1 VVPKRHRPKP
11 GRTFCASTYD
21 EYFSQNICA
30 IGSKMLEE
38 GLARGVSTIP
48 YAYNNRFTIL
58 SHQMAPRLHMQT
70 DNKVAFAATFRRLPA
85 CFP

>member
-1 VVPKRHRPKP
+1 
-11 GRTFCASTYD
+11 
-21 EYFSQNICA
+21 
-30 IGSKMLEE
+30 MLEE